1 MGVRSDSAPLSHS
14 NSTPQLHTTTT
25 TTPQLHTTV
34 YNHNNR
40 MPEVDKQLTDAQ
52 TGEECEVK
60 PGGLKFN
67 VILEEA
73 KTADVPEMRSPPT
86 PSPSAEDI
94 ELKLKAAEERRKS
107 LEACALEKWAEKEKR
122 AAEVRAKKATNKD
135 GEQTEEDAN

>member
-1 MGVRSDSAPLSHS
+1 MGSSKRLGSAV
-14 NSTPQLHTTTT
+14 TPQLNT
-25 TTPQLHTTV
+25 TTPH

-107 LEACALEKWAEKEKR
+107 LEACALEKLAEKEKR

-135 GEQTEEDAN
+135 GEQAEEDAN

>member
-1 MGVRSDSAPLSHS
+1 MC
-14 NSTPQLHTTTT
+14 
-25 TTPQLHTTV
+25 
-34 YNHNNR
+34 R

-94 ELKLKAAEERRKS
+94 ELKLK
-107 LEACALEKWAEKEKR
+107 
-122 AAEVRAKKATNKD
+122 VNIHM
-135 GEQTEEDAN
+135 